1 MNQFFNIQRFA
12 KYAAYDVRTNYKGYL
27 MAAAIGAVGVFL
39 WTYFLIFT
47 SINTGSGFEERLLR
61 ENFRIN
67 EVPEVAVA
75 IFLSCLLFFFSTF
88 LLLSFPALSGKKSTM
103 NYLLLP
109 ASTFEKYLCE
119 LVVRI
124 FIGFGLYLLIF
135 YLMANF
141 AIIAYESFLNFRFA
155 DIIANHQ
162 HSISIERFA
171 FADVIQII
179 RNRDTEVT
187 RMLIITWIAIYLCMF
202 SIRTLFSHFAFV
214 KTVAVI
220 IGAIILHLR
229 LLIRLTE
236 IVNAEY
242 ASQLVWTFVSWLVLI
257 AVVSLILAYYTL
269 KRKRI

>member
-88 LLLSFPALSGKKSTM
+88 LLLSFPALSGKKSIM
-103 NYLLLP
+103 NYLLVP
-109 ASTFEKYLCE
+109 ASTFEKYLLE
-119 LVVRI
+119 FFIRIVVA
-124 FIGFGLYLLIF
+124 FGLFLLIF
-135 YLMANF
+135 YLMANL
-141 AIIAYESFLNFRFA
+141 AIIAYESFLNVRLANVVTNLSIERFRFA
-155 DIIANHQ
+155 DVIGVV
-162 HSISIERFA
+162 FA
-171 FADVIQII
+171 EETKIVWVVI
-179 RNRDTEVT
+179 TA
-187 RMLIITWIAIYLCMF
+187 WIAAYLCIF
-202 SIRTLFSHFAFV
+202 SVRTFFSRFAFV
-214 KTVAVI
+214 KTLAVV
-220 IGAIILHLR
+220 IGG
-229 LLIRLTE
+229 
-236 IVNAEY
+236 IVLY
-242 ASQLVWTFVSWLVLI
+242 FQLVRFLVTNEIINEGATSQFIWSLISSFILI
-257 AVVSLILAYYTL
+257 AVVCLILGYYTL